1 MFTYLSSSSSWTR
14 TFSSNFGL
22 TISRYW
28 HCKLKIMNG
37 KWLGQIF
44 EFCRSFFGILYSF
57 YSILYSF
64 PIPNIFC
71 ICTSSGGYLLNNA
84 IVELFFPDINW
95 RVLLLELE
103 IFLVDSSLS
112 QSSLLKKKDQKI
124 LYVRWEV
131 PPYLLDNSE
140 EIRGT
145 TKRGGRLHL
154 LSPLRLLLL
163 PKHI

>member
-103 IFLVDSSLS
+103 IFLVDSSFS

-131 PPYLLDNSE
+131 PPHLLDNSE